1 MRFGIR
7 ELIFMLV
14 LLAVPLASYMYVFK
28 PRNEEI
34 RLAEKEADTKRI
46 KLNRL
51 REVSSKISDIEVTIL
66 QGQQAIDVIER
77 KLPSEQDVE
86 IILEDIWKIAKKE
99 KLQVKSVKTEKLISA
114 AMYSEQP
121 LRIVMEGSFNGFYQ
135 FLLDL
140 ESLDRI
146 TRIHQ
151 LKIQR
156 VGGSRGKRSNADAP
170 TGSIKSV
177 FTLSIYFVSN
187 SQ

>member
-34 RLAEKEADTKRI
+34 RLAEQEANTKRT

-51 REVSSKISDIEVTIL
+51 REVSSKISDIEITIL
-66 QGQQAIDVIER
+66 QGQEAIDVIER

-86 IILEDIWKIAKKE
+86 IILEDIWKMAKKE
-99 KLQVKSVKTEKLISA
+99 KLLVKSVKAEKQISA
-114 AMYSEQP
+114 AMYREQP
-121 LRIVMEGSFNGFYQ
+121 LRIAMEGSFNGFYQ

-146 TRIHQ
+146 TRIHH
-151 LKIQR
+151 LKIR
-156 VGGSRGKRSNADAP
+156 RIGGGRGKRSNADAP
-170 TGSIKSV
+170 SGAIKSE